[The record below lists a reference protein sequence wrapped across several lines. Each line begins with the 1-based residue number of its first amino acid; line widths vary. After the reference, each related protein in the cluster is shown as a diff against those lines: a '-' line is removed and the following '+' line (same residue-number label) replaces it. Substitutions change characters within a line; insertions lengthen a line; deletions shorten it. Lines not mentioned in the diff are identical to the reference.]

1 MMYEYVMA
9 YQMLYINE
17 TKKGSKFPDT
27 DILQKIQMLRK
38 SLNELKNSLSV
49 TSIRA
54 FCYILENAH
63 LVHRVSIYDETDSE
77 ALRSIESEYYVP
89 AYVFEYPQLLKGGT
103 LDLWVEYCLLIKASH
118 YYFNVGK
125 YRFTDGTDEVDI
137 VYTLEDID
145 FTNKCMI
152 EVKSRPEIQT
162 TFSKYV
168 GVQMTGIQEFVI
180 SCSDQEFQEVHFQ
193 NDKFSRVFRM
203 RNDVIVLLLELAFI
217 EKSGVDYYKAS
228 LLSELYSKFFCE

>member
-1 MMYEYVMA
+1 M
-9 YQMLYINE
+9 QLFL
-17 TKKGSKFPDT
+17 S
-27 DILQKIQMLRK
+27 LRQVT
-38 SLNELKNSLSV
+38 NSIFWSQHKE
-49 TSIRA
+49 IG
-54 FCYILENAH
+54 
-63 LVHRVSIYDETDSE
+63 VSSEVSAIIKRDSWC
-77 ALRSIESEYYVP
+77 RD
-89 AYVFEYPQLLKGGT
+89 KRGT
-103 LDLWVEYCLLIKASH
+103 LDLWVEYCLLIKVSH

-125 YRFTDGTDEVDI
+125 YRFTDGTEEVDI

-152 EVKSRPEIQT
+152 EVKNRPEKQT

-180 SCSDQEFQEVHFQ
+180 SYSDQEFQEVQFQ
-193 NDKFSRVFRM
+193 NDKFNRVFRM
-203 RNDVIVLLLELAFI
+203 RNDVIVLLLELAFM